1 MLATAVTFPVTSPD
15 MIYKKRENKRLS
27 WLERH
32 KKRNIDQVVW
42 KGKSRNK
49 IKTI

>member
-1 MLATAVTFPVTSPD
+1 

-32 KKRNIDQVVW
+32 KKRNRSSGME
-42 KGKSRNK
+42 GKAATK
-49 IKTI
+49 